1 MFDKLITRDSLKNL
15 AGAAVFARGET
26 YYEDGRVGPLREA
39 GRKIAARVEGSET
52 YHVELRDEGEYL
64 GYDCECPNAAE
75 GYFCKHG
82 VAVGLAWLA
91 SRNEGDDR
99 RSDPW
104 HAIRDYLEV
113 QSSEALIGLI
123 MDAAEDDDRLYRTL
137 LLRAESIAGGAQTVK
152 AYRAAI
158 DRATHVRGFLD
169 WGEAGAFAD
178 ELDLVVDGMAALL
191 TPEDAPMLV
200 DLAEYAIGC
209 VAESLADIDDS
220 NGEVGGILSRLVD
233 LHLEA
238 CRLAKPDPR
247 LLAEQLFRMETSTHN
262 DYGDINAMAY
272 RDLLGEAGLRRYR
285 ELAEAEWE
293 KIDFGA
299 GSSPY
304 DSHRYQITRI
314 MESLAQMSGNV
325 EEWVAIK
332 ACDLSSA
339 YRYLTIAE
347 LWAANGRDD
356 LALEW
361 AERGLHAFPAATDNR
376 LRDFLVAAYL
386 QRQRNEEALQL
397 TWVQFEERTILDHYK
412 KLHAVAERLGMW
424 PAQRER
430 ALAKLADAIAEQ
442 SAVVSS
448 WKTKPG
454 AGVPDYSVRLQI
466 ALWEN
471 NLEDAWTAAHAGVCH
486 RHLLIELAAQLET
499 VRPDD
504 ALVLYRRIIPTIVEQ
519 TNNTAYAEA
528 IKLVRRVKGI
538 MNDPERKRE
547 FADYVAELRAR
558 YKPKRN
564 FIKLLDE
571 VGRKP
576 L

>member
-1 MFDKLITRDSLKNL
+1 MFDKLITRNSLKNL
-15 AGAAVFARGET
+15 AGATVFARGEA
-26 YYEDGRVGPLREA
+26 YYGDGRVGTLRET

-64 GYDCECPNAAE
+64 GYDCDCPNAAD

-91 SRNEGDDR
+91 ERNEDDDR

-104 HAIRDYLEV
+104 RTIRDFLEI
-113 QSSEALIGLI
+113 QTSEALIDLV
-123 MDAAEDDDRLYRTL
+123 MDAAEDDDRLYRML
-137 LLRAESIAGGAQTVK
+137 LLRAESVAGGAQAVK

-158 DRATHVRGFLD
+158 DRATHVHGFVE
-169 WGEAGAFAD
+169 WGGAGAFA
-178 ELDLVVDGMAALL
+178 EGLDQVVDGMAALL
-191 TPEDAPMLV
+191 TPADAPMLV

-220 NGEVGGILSRLVD
+220 DGEVGGVLNTLVD

-247 LLAEQLFRMETSTHN
+247 LLAEQLFRMEISPHN
-262 DYGDINAMAY
+262 DYGGIEAMAY

-285 ELAEAEWE
+285 ELAEAEWA
-293 KIDFGA
+293 KIDFRDS
-299 GSSPY
+299 GSLY
-304 DSHRYQITRI
+304 DSHRYRITHI

-325 EEWVAIK
+325 EELVTIK
-332 ACDLSSA
+332 ARDLSSA

-376 LRDFLVAAYL
+376 LRDFLVPAYL
-386 QRQRNEEALQL
+386 MRQRNEEALQL
-397 TWVQFEERTILDHYK
+397 TWVQFEERPILDHYK
-412 KLHAVAERLGMW
+412 KLHAVAEWLGVW
-424 PAQRER
+424 PTQRER

-442 SAVVSS
+442 SAIVSP
-448 WKTKPG
+448 WKTQPG
-454 AGVPDYSVRLQI
+454 TPDYSVRLQI

-471 NLEDAWTAAHAGVCH
+471 NLEDAWTAAHAGVCN
-486 RHLLIELAAQLET
+486 RNLLIELAAKLET

-504 ALVLYRRIIPTIVEQ
+504 ALALYRRIIPPIVEQ

-528 IKLVRRVKGI
+528 VKLVRRVEG
-538 MNDPERKRE
+538 MLNDPERKRE
-547 FADYVAELRAR
+547 FADYLTELRAR
-558 YKPKRN
+558 FKPKRN
-564 FIKLLDE
+564 FIKLLDDIS
-571 VGRKP
+571 RKP

>member
-1 MFDKLITRDSLKNL
+1 MFDKLITRNALKNL
-15 AGAAVFARGET
+15 ASANVFVRGEA
-26 YYEDGRVGPLREA
+26 YYEDGRVGPLRETD
-39 GRKIAARVEGSET
+39 RKIAARVEGSET

-64 GYDCECPNAAE
+64 EYDCDCPNADD
-75 GYFCKHG
+75 GYFCKHC

-91 SRNEGDDR
+91 ERQEAGGDR
-99 RSDPW
+99 RPDPW
-104 HAIRDYLEV
+104 NAIRDYLEV
-113 QSSEALIGLI
+113 QSPEALIDMI
-123 MDAAEDDDRLYRTL
+123 MNVAECDDRLYRSL
-137 LLRAESIAGGAQTVK
+137 LLKAESVAGGAQTVK

-158 DRATHVRGFLD
+158 DRATRVHGFLD
-169 WGEAGAFAD
+169 WGGAGAFAD
-178 ELDLVVDGMAALL
+178 ELDQVVDGMAALL
-191 TPEDAPMLV
+191 TPENAPMLV
-200 DLAEYAIGC
+200 DLAEYAIGR

-220 NGEVGGILSRLVD
+220 DGEVGGILCKLAD

-238 CRLAKPDPR
+238 CRLANPDPR
-247 LLAEQLFRMETSTHN
+247 QLAEQLFRMETSPHN
-262 DYGDINAMAY
+262 DYGDINAMVY
-272 RDLLGEAGLRRYR
+272 CDLLGEAGLRRYR

-293 KIDFGA
+293 KIDFSA

-325 EEWVAIK
+325 EELVAIK
-332 ACDLSSA
+332 ARDLSSA
-339 YRYLTIAE
+339 YRYLSIAE
-347 LWAANGRDD
+347 LWAANGRGD

-361 AERGLHAFPAATDNR
+361 AERGLLAFPAAADNR

-386 QRQRNEEALQL
+386 QRQRHEEALQL
-397 TWVQFEERTILDHYK
+397 TWVQFEERPILDHYK
-412 KLHAVAERLGMW
+412 KLCAVAERIGVW

-430 ALAKLADAIAEQ
+430 ALAKLADAIAQQ
-442 SAVVSS
+442 SAVVSA
-448 WKTKPG
+448 WKTKP
-454 AGVPDYSVRLQI
+454 GVPDYSVRLEI

-486 RHLLIELAAQLET
+486 RHLLIELAAKLET

-504 ALVLYRRIIPTIVEQ
+504 ALALYRQIIPTIVEQ

-528 IKLVRRVKGI
+528 IKLVRRVEGI
-538 MNDPERKRE
+538 LNDPERKRE
-547 FADYVAELRAR
+547 FADYLTELRVR

-571 VGRKP
+571 VSRKP

>member
-1 MFDKLITRDSLKNL
+1 MFNKLITRNALQNL
-15 AGAAVFARGET
+15 ASAAVFARGEA
-26 YYEDGRVGPLREA
+26 YYEEGRVGPLREA
-39 GRKIAARVEGSET
+39 GRKISARVDGSET

-64 GYDCECPNAAE
+64 GYDCDCPNAAD

-91 SRNEGDDR
+91 GRDEDR
-99 RSDPW
+99 GGRPDPW
-104 HAIRDYLEV
+104 RTIRDYLEV
-113 QSSEALIGLI
+113 QTSEALIGLV
-123 MDAAEDDDRLYRTL
+123 MNAAEHDDRLYRTL
-137 LLRAESIAGGAQTVK
+137 LLKAESVAGGAQAVK
-152 AYRAAI
+152 SYRGAI

-169 WGEAGAFAD
+169 WGEAGAFAEGID
-178 ELDLVVDGMAALL
+178 QVVEGMAALL
-191 TPEDAPMLV
+191 TPEEAPMLV
-200 DLAEYAIGC
+200 DLAEYAIGR

-220 NGEVGGILSRLVD
+220 NGEVGGILNRLAG

-247 LLAEQLFRMETSTHN
+247 MLAEQLFRMEISPHN

-285 ELAEAEWE
+285 ELAEAEWA
-293 KIDFGA
+293 KIDFRTD
-299 GSSPY
+299 SSAY
-304 DSHRYQITRI
+304 DSHRYHITRI
-314 MESLAQMSGNV
+314 MESLAAVSGNV

-332 ACDLSSA
+332 ARDLSSA

-361 AERGLHAFPAATDNR
+361 AERGLCAFPSATDNR

-386 QRQRNEEALQL
+386 QRQRYEEALQL
-397 TWVQFEERTILDHYK
+397 TWVQFEERPILDHYK
-412 KLHAVAERLGMW
+412 KLHAVAGRIGVWHE
-424 PAQRER
+424 QRER
-430 ALAKLADAIAEQ
+430 ALAKLSDAIAEQ
-442 SAVVSS
+442 SAAVSA
-448 WKTKPG
+448 WKKPPG
-454 AGVPDYSVRLQI
+454 IPDYYSVRLQI

-471 NLEDAWTAAHAGVCH
+471 NLDDAWMAAHAGVCE
-486 RHLLIELAAQLET
+486 RNLLIELAAQLEP

-504 ALVLYRRIIPTIVEQ
+504 ALALYRRIIPTFIEQ
-519 TNNTAYAEA
+519 TNNTAYVEA
-528 IKLVRRVKGI
+528 IKLVRRVESI
-538 MNDPERKRE
+538 LNDSERKRE
-547 FADYVAELRAR
+547 LADYLTELRAR

-571 VGRKP
+571 VSRK
-576 L
+576 LI